1 MRPARGSSD
10 VTSVKTNFKGPASA
24 FFCRRGACRVPGAE
38 YATQRVVRERWHRSL
53 RDGWASGPIFYLY
66 GRNMDGIHDKL
77 TAMAEPAVTSLG
89 YELVGLEYRPNK
101 SEGLLRIYIDS
112 AAGVTLEDCELVS
125 HQISG
130 LLDVEDPIQG
140 AYRLEISSPGLDRPL
155 FKAADFERFAGVEAR
170 IRLTGLWDGRR
181 KFRGI
186 LRGVQD
192 GHVLIEEEGAEY
204 AVPLD
209 RIDRANLVP
218 DV

>member
-1 MRPARGSSD
+1 
-10 VTSVKTNFKGPASA
+10 
-24 FFCRRGACRVPGAE
+24 
-38 YATQRVVRERWHRSL
+38 
-53 RDGWASGPIFYLY
+53 
-66 GRNMDGIHDKL
+66 MDGIHDKL

-112 AAGVTLEDCELVS
+112 ATGVTLEDCEVVS

-186 LRGVQD
+186 LRGMQD
-192 GHVLIEEEGAEY
+192 GHVLIEEEGTEH

-209 RIDRANLVP
+209 RIDKANLVP